1 MPSIRKGSFSLSLT
15 YSDGNFTNN
24 LNGDN
29 ASYDTCVNICELSFD
44 LKRNFRSRNKDS
56 NDYMDINELNEQR
69 DKIRT
74 VQIFD
79 SSIATA
85 IKKKIEENNSME
97 FRATF
102 LMDSFPRLLCKIHSF
117 TFDDSVSAV
126 TFRIEKILQ

>member
-1 MPSIRKGSFSLSLT
+1 MKIIRKGSFALAIT

-24 LNGDN
+24 LIGDN
-29 ASYDTCVNICELSFD
+29 ATYDTRMNTCEFTFD

-56 NDYMDINELNEQR
+56 NDYIDINELNDQR
-69 DKIRT
+69 DKLRT

-79 SSIATA
+79 SSIAAT
-85 IKKKIEENNSME
+85 IKEIEENNSME

-117 TFDDSVSAV
+117 AFDDTVSTV
-126 TFRIEKILQ
+126 TFRIEKNFQ